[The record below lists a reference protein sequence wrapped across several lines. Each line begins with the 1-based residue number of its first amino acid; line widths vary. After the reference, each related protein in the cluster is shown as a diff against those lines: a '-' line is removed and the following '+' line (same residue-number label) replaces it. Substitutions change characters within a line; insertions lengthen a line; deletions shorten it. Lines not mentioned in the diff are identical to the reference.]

1 MLRLLVRM
9 DASIVNDLHHAMDD
23 SAQELLPQS
32 AQGLLS
38 SILEARQKNEQ
49 GHHTREQDKVGK
61 GAGGQERGKE
71 VTPIFAHQNPKPS
84 TQNPKQ

>member
-1 MLRLLVRM
+1 MLLLLGLM
-9 DASIVNDLHHAMDD
+9 DASIVNDLHHAMDN

-49 GHHTREQDKVGK
+49 GHHTREQDNVRQ

-71 VTPIFAHQNPKPS
+71 VNPKP
-84 TQNPKQ
+84 

>member
-1 MLRLLVRM
+1 MLRLLGLM
-9 DASIVNDLHHAMDD
+9 DASILNDLHHAMDN

-38 SILEARQKNEQ
+38 SFLEARQKNEQ
-49 GHHTREQDKVGK
+49 WHHMREQDNARQ

-71 VTPIFAHQNPKPS
+71 VNPKPS
-84 TQNPKQ
+84 TLNHQP